1 MPNPHPPYPP
11 EYRAEAVRLARE
23 SGKSLTAISKELGVS
38 LEALRQWIAAR
49 RSSRD
54 RSRAERRGASRAH
67 QAPPGE
73 PHPSD

>member
-11 EYRAEAVRLARE
+11 EFRAEVVRLARE

-49 RSSRD
+49 RSSR
-54 RSRAERRGASRAH
+54 GPV
-67 QAPPGE
+67 QG
-73 PHPSD
+73 